1 MEKQSIINLEYGN
14 QFWAPWF
21 KKGQDLLERVQ
32 QWPTKMIKSLEHL
45 SYEKSWVTWVCSA
58 LRKEDSKVILL
69 MIVNILSVESRG
81 HGQPLFSGLWRQN
94 KGKWP

>member
-32 QWPTKMIKSLEHL
+32 QWPTKMIKSLEHHPCEEGL
-45 SYEKSWVTWVCSA
+45 SKLTP
-58 LRKEDSKVILL
+58 D
-69 MIVNILSVESRG
+69 
-81 HGQPLFSGLWRQN
+81 
-94 KGKWP
+94 